1 MSIQRTRRDRTHFF
15 VRGCLIVIALLLMT
29 VVITTA
35 DSSSSS
41 SSSPSTKVHV
51 TNVTMDPEVFYPDE
65 EGTVIVEIQNSGNES
80 VGFFHAT
87 ILDKDITILN
97 PNSYDALMFIGPSSK
112 MTFTFLVK
120 ADAPDGTY
128 LPIFSL
134 GFKDTGSIRY
144 PFKVIIESADLKMS
158 VIDKPDTFPLEKKST
173 IQLSLVNPRDGP
185 LKDILVVPA
194 ANGIDITPTQY
205 YLTTLEPTTS
215 KDLSFQ
221 VTPHASETIT
231 FNVTYRNGNNIHST
245 QFFFPI
251 VTGEDKMQ
259 VQPVINNIVV
269 TQSGQYC
276 TLKGDVSNA
285 GINDARSM
293 VVTAE
298 APYAVEPSRTYT
310 IGTLDSGDFST
321 FEITIANRDLTS
333 VPIVIQ
339 WKDASGNTF
348 SQAFPLDLRSLV
360 GGGVA
365 GNGAT
370 SSTRQT
376 AGGQR
381 GGMFGMF
388 GGGGGGIASFYPLI
402 IGGILIVIGVVLWKK
417 RSSVTR
423 LIKRH

>member
-65 EGTVIVEIQNSGNES
+65 QGTITVEIQNSGNES
-80 VGFFHAT
+80 VGFSHAT
-87 ILDKDITILN
+87 LLDNDITILN
-97 PNSYDALMFIGPSSK
+97 PNSYDTLMFIGPSSK

-128 LPIFSL
+128 LPTFSL

-144 PFKVIIESADLKMS
+144 PFKVEIQSADLKVS
-158 VIDKPDTFPLEKKST
+158 VSDKPDTFSLEKKGT
-173 IQLSLVNPRDGP
+173 IHLSLVNPRDGA
-185 LKDILVVPA
+185 LKDILVVPVA
-194 ANGIDITPTQY
+194 SGMDITPTQSY
-205 YLTTLEPTTS
+205 ATTLEPTTS
-215 KDLSFQ
+215 KDMTFQ
-221 VTPHASETIT
+221 VTPHASGTIS
-231 FNVTYRNGNNIHST
+231 FNVTYRNGNNLHTT
-245 QFFFPI
+245 QIFFPI

-259 VQPVINNIVV
+259 VQPVVNNIEV
-269 TQSGQYC
+269 TQSGQYY

-285 GINDARSM
+285 GINDALSM

-321 FEITIANRDLTS
+321 FEITVANRDLAS
-333 VPIVIQ
+333 VPLVIQ
-339 WKDASGNTF
+339 WKDSSGNSF
-348 SQAFPLDLRSLV
+348 SQTYALDLRSLM
-360 GGGVA
+360 GGGLT

-370 SSTRQT
+370 TNNRQT
-376 AGGQR
+376 TGGPR

-402 IGGILIVIGVVLWKK
+402 IAGIIIVIGVILWKK
-417 RSSVTR
+417 RTSIRKLV
-423 LIKRH
+423 KRQ